1 MLRRCLGALAVALVS
16 GSLAA
21 QSPPSVQLAPTADCQ
36 TSANVQWSFTYTTN
50 PVREFGRITNDSGLT
65 IGSYELPSTLTGGT
79 FNRTWQ
85 QPITLPQQPNTLIGS
100 YGGAGDN
107 PPTAAGTSEFFVLYN
122 CTTKRVLY
130 SCTGSYGSCPTTA
143 LQGIAKIAE
152 SIPATSPAAIA
163 ALLLALSA
171 TGALA
176 LRRRT
181 FVRR

>member
-1 MLRRCLGALAVALVS
+1 MLRRCLGAFAVALVS

-50 PVREFGRITNDSGLT
+50 PVREYGRITNDSGVT
-65 IGSYELPSTLTGGT
+65 IGSYEIASTLTGGT
-79 FNRTWQ
+79 FNRTWL

-107 PPTAAGTSEFFVLYN
+107 PPTAAGTNEFFVLYN
-122 CTTKRVLY
+122 CTTKQVLY

-143 LQGIAKIAE
+143 LAGIAKIAE
-152 SIPATSPAAIA
+152 SIPATSPAPLA
-163 ALLLALSA
+163 ALLLALLA

-181 FVRR
+181 IVRR